1 MATLEEIRRAREADR
16 AGQAQSA
23 PQGGNATLSAI
34 RAARQADRGAM
45 PAVQTPDGRSTAPG
59 TSQDMADNVPP
70 GMVFDERTGGYVDTA
85 LAAERMGP
93 AQGASASFI
102 AGAPFVGEYADEAMG
117 RFDAAVSGR
126 NPEIAQET
134 MRQSRGQFQES
145 NPGLALTAEIAGG
158 VTGSLPLIA
167 AAAPVVGVG
176 SGLLQRAAIAG
187 GIGAVAGGTEGAIQ
201 GYGAGTTPET
211 RSAEA
216 WQRGLI
222 GAAAGG
228 VLGAAAPLVGAGAR
242 AVTQR
247 VRGIDVKAI
256 ADEFGVDRRTAAVIR
271 GFLANDDL
279 DAAAARL
286 AQVGDDAMLA
296 DAGIGTAQAL
306 DTAMASGGR
315 ALRTG
320 REAVETRASA
330 ASQRMA
336 QTLDDVLG
344 APEGINTAARNIA
357 QRTSAARSAAYDA
370 AYRRPI
376 DYAADAGRKVEGVL
390 QRIPSRQ
397 LNAAVQEANEAMQ
410 EAGMRNM
417 QIMAQIAPDGSVTFR
432 EMPNVQQLDF
442 IKRALGDIA
451 QRETD
456 DFGRLTA
463 AGLRSQRL
471 ASDLRDAL
479 GEAVPA
485 YSRALR
491 LGGDKI
497 AEDNALRLGKD
508 LLTRNVTVEQAA
520 KAMRGASAEAKIAAR
535 QGLREGIETTLSN
548 VRRTITDP
556 NVDTREAMTLI
567 KDMSS
572 RANIAKLR
580 TVLGKDEAER
590 LFAEIDRTAAALE
603 LRALVAT
610 NSKTAVR
617 QAGMEAVNDATAPGI
632 TGTLAQGRPV
642 EAAQK
647 ALQEL
652 TGATDAA
659 GAARRED
666 VFGQIATA
674 LTQKRGQE
682 AVDALNVVRAAMAG
696 QPLRDQ
702 DAARIVK
709 AVGVPL
715 LSSLYQSGTRATEL
729 SLSNSP
735 R

>member
-16 AGQAQSA
+16 ASQQ
-23 PQGGNATLSAI
+23 QGGSSTLAAI

-59 TSQDMADNVPP
+59 TSQDQADNVPP
-70 GMVFDERTGGYVDTA
+70 GMVFDPRTGGYVDTA

-102 AGAPFVGEYADEAMG
+102 AGAPFVGEYADEALG
-117 RFDAAVSGR
+117 RVDAAVTGR

-134 MRQSRGQFQES
+134 ARQSRQQFQES

-167 AAAPVVGVG
+167 AAAPVVGAG

-187 GIGAVAGGTEGAIQ
+187 GIGAVAGGTEGAVQ

-216 WQRGLI
+216 WQRGLV
-222 GAAAGG
+222 GGAAGG

-242 AVTQR
+242 AVADR
-247 VRGIDVKAI
+247 VRNIDVRAI

-286 AQVGDDAMLA
+286 AQIGDDAMLA

-330 ASQRMA
+330 AGQRMA
-336 QTLDDVLG
+336 RTLDEVLG
-344 APEGINTAARNIA
+344 EPEGINTAARGIA

-376 DYAADAGRKVEGVL
+376 DYAADAGRKVESVL
-390 QRIPSRQ
+390 QRIPGRQ
-397 LNAAVQEANEAMQ
+397 LSAAVQEANEAMQ
-410 EAGMRNM
+410 AKGVRNM
-417 QIMAQIAPDGSVTFR
+417 QIMAQIGEDGSVIFR
-432 EMPNVQQLDF
+432 EMPNVQQLDY
-442 IKRALGDIA
+442 IKRALGDLA
-451 QRETD
+451 SGQVD
-456 DFGRLTA
+456 QFGRLTP
-463 AGLRSQRL
+463 AGLRARDL
-471 ASDLRDAL
+471 ASDLRDAIS
-479 GEAVPA
+479 EAVPS

-508 LLTRNVTVEQAA
+508 LLTRNVTVEDAA
-520 KAMRGASAEAKIAAR
+520 RAMRGASAEARIAAR
-535 QGLREGIETTLSN
+535 RGLREGIEATLSN

-572 RANIAKLR
+572 RANIAKMR
-580 TVLGKDEAER
+580 TVLGKEDAER
-590 LFAEIDRTAAALE
+590 LFAELDRTAAALE

-617 QAGMEAVNDATAPGI
+617 QAGMDAVNEATAPGI

-659 GAARRED
+659 GAARREE
-666 VFGQIATA
+666 VFGQIAEA
-674 LTQKRGQE
+674 LTQKRGAEAQE
-682 AVDALNVVRAAMAG
+682 ALRVVRAAMAG
-696 QPLRDQ
+696 QPLRDE
-702 DAARIVK
+702 DTARIVRE
-709 AVGVPL
+709 VGVPL
-715 LSSLYQSGTRATEL
+715 LSGLYQSGTRLTER
-729 SLSNSP
+729 SLSN
-735 R
+735 

>member
-1 MATLEEIRRAREADR
+1 MATLEEIRRARAADR
-16 AGQAQSA
+16 AGQTQT
-23 PQGGNATLSAI
+23 QGGNSTLSAI
-34 RAARQADRGAM
+34 RAAREADRGPM

-59 TSQDMADNVPP
+59 TSQDQADNVPP
-70 GMVFDERTGGYVDTA
+70 GMVFDPRTGGYVDTA
-85 LAAERMGP
+85 LAAERMGK

-102 AGAPFVGEYADEAMG
+102 AGAPFVGEYADEALG
-117 RFDAAVSGR
+117 RVDAAVSGR

-134 MRQSRGQFQES
+134 ARQSRQQFQQS

-158 VTGSLPLIA
+158 VTGSLPLVA
-167 AAAPVVGVG
+167 AAAPVVGAG

-187 GIGAVAGGTEGAIQ
+187 GISATAGGTEGAIQ

-211 RSAEA
+211 RQSEA
-216 WQRGLI
+216 FQRGII
-222 GAAAGG
+222 GGAAGG
-228 VLGAAAPLVGAGAR
+228 ILGAAAPLVGAGAR
-242 AVTQR
+242 AVANR
-247 VRGIDVKAI
+247 VRNIDVKAI

-286 AQVGDDAMLA
+286 SQIGDDAMLA

-330 ASQRMA
+330 ASQRMT
-336 QTLDDVLG
+336 QTLDEVLG
-344 APEGINTAARNIA
+344 EPEGINTAARGIA

-376 DYAADAGRKVEGVL
+376 DYAADAGRKVETVL
-390 QRIPSRQ
+390 QRIPART
-397 LNAAVQEANEAMQ
+397 LNSAVQEANEAMQ

-417 QIMAQIAPDGSVTFR
+417 QIMAQIADDGSVTFR

-463 AGLRSQRL
+463 AGQRSQRL
-471 ASDLRDAL
+471 AGDLRDAL

-535 QGLREGIETTLSN
+535 RGLREGIESTLSN

-572 RANIAKLR
+572 RANIAKMR
-580 TVLGKDEAER
+580 TVLGKEEAER
-590 LFAEIDRTAAALE
+590 LFAELDRTAAALE
-603 LRALVAT
+603 LRALAAT

-617 QAGMEAVNDATAPGI
+617 QAGMDAVNEATAPGI

-659 GAARRED
+659 GAARRDE
-666 VFGQIATA
+666 VFGQIAEA
-674 LTQKRGQE
+674 LTQKRGAEAQE
-682 AVDALNVVRAAMAG
+682 ALRIVRAAMSG

-702 DAARIVK
+702 DTARIVRE
-709 AVGVPL
+709 VGVPL
-715 LSSLYQSGTRATEL
+715 LSGLYQSTTRSTER
-729 SLSNSP
+729 SLSN
-735 R
+735 